1 MADFGI
7 FQVYSCLFKKKLVWQ
22 VFYFIS
28 STLSSPLSGLR
39 SHTSVVHDEAIV
51 EVSKLEEPL
60 HFKTTST
67 GIVVGPNVK
76 DYPNVPADWYRNQ
89 DEQTHVSK
97 EDWRYVD
104 VKLKNDKVR
113 QMKIGSKLE
122 EKEVREYSELVDEF
136 SDTFAW
142 SYEELKGIP
151 REMMEHR
158 ILLIPGAKLIRQ
170 KERKMNPQLQL
181 LVTAELERLL
191 KTGFIKLVEIT
202 DWVSPMVLVKKKN
215 EKLKVC
221 VDYRKLNAC
230 T

>member
-1 MADFGI
+1 M
-7 FQVYSCLFKKKLVWQ
+7 
-22 VFYFIS
+22 
-28 STLSSPLSGLR
+28 
-39 SHTSVVHDEAIV
+39 
-51 EVSKLEEPL
+51 
-60 HFKTTST
+60 
-67 GIVVGPNVK
+67 
-76 DYPNVPADWYRNQ
+76 
-89 DEQTHVSK
+89 
-97 EDWRYVD
+97 
-104 VKLKNDKVR
+104 KLKNDKVR

>member
-1 MADFGI
+1 M
-7 FQVYSCLFKKKLVWQ
+7 
-22 VFYFIS
+22 
-28 STLSSPLSGLR
+28 
-39 SHTSVVHDEAIV
+39 
-51 EVSKLEEPL
+51 
-60 HFKTTST
+60 
-67 GIVVGPNVK
+67 
-76 DYPNVPADWYRNQ
+76 
-89 DEQTHVSK
+89 SK

-158 ILLIPGAKLIRQ
+158 ILLIPGVKLIRQ

-215 EKLKVC
+215 EKLRVC

>member
-1 MADFGI
+1 M
-7 FQVYSCLFKKKLVWQ
+7 
-22 VFYFIS
+22 
-28 STLSSPLSGLR
+28 
-39 SHTSVVHDEAIV
+39 
-51 EVSKLEEPL
+51 
-60 HFKTTST
+60 
-67 GIVVGPNVK
+67 
-76 DYPNVPADWYRNQ
+76 
-89 DEQTHVSK
+89 SK

-151 REMMEHR
+151 REIMEHR
-158 ILLIPGAKLIRQ
+158 ILLIPGVKLIRQ

>member
-1 MADFGI
+1 M
-7 FQVYSCLFKKKLVWQ
+7 
-22 VFYFIS
+22 
-28 STLSSPLSGLR
+28 
-39 SHTSVVHDEAIV
+39 
-51 EVSKLEEPL
+51 
-60 HFKTTST
+60 
-67 GIVVGPNVK
+67 
-76 DYPNVPADWYRNQ
+76 
-89 DEQTHVSK
+89 SK

-158 ILLIPGAKLIRQ
+158 ILLIPGVKLIRQ

-215 EKLKVC
+215 EKLRVC
-221 VDYRKLNAC
+221 VDYGKLNAC